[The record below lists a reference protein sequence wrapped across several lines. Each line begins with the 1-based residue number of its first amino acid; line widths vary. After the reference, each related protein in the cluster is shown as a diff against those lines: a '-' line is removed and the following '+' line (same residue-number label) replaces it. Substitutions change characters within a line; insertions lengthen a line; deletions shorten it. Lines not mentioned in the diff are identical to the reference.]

1 MCMYLKHVGAQAL
14 GGLIGHFHSTLQNCN
29 WENVRG
35 VTSEPHSE
43 LVVGLVPKLLTNTV
57 Q

>member
-1 MCMYLKHVGAQAL
+1 MCMHLKHVSAQAL
-14 GGLIGHFHSTLQNCN
+14 GGLISHFHSTLQNCN
-29 WENVRG
+29 WKNVRG

-43 LVVGLVPKLLTNTV
+43 LVVGLVPKLLTNAV